1 MIAIET
7 RRQQLRLT
15 QAEFA
20 RLLKVSQAIVSM
32 WETGETMPRADKLPE
47 IAKVLKCE
55 ISDLFDTRK
64 A

>member
-55 ISDLFDTRK
+55 ISDLFDTK
-64 A
+64 SA